1 MSSLRIYGANAHR
14 LKTEILYSYLL
25 SLIAINK
32 RSTKRGHSFL
42 LLRRSREYHR
52 PTSAMTKIATL
63 TLNPAVDISVEVER
77 IEPIHKLRCIS
88 AEREA
93 GGGGINVARVI
104 RRFDG
109 DVVAIYATGGTIG
122 ELLRKLVAQESVPSS
137 TVPIGEESREN
148 FAAFEKESGQQYR
161 FVVPGP
167 RLSEPEW
174 RACLD
179 ALVSLDARPE
189 FIVASGSLPPGV
201 PDTVYGEVAKVAKA
215 KDAKFILDS
224 SGAALKAALA
234 EGAYLIKPNLRELR
248 SLVGEHLEGKAAW
261 VEACRKLVN
270 ANEAKVVA
278 LTLGD
283 QGALLVT
290 SEQAWFAKAIPV
302 QPVSAIGAGDSF
314 LGALVWAL
322 SLGHHLEDAL
332 RYGVAAGSL
341 ALLTPGTGLCRRE
354 DVEHFVGEVELEII

>member
-1 MSSLRIYGANAHR
+1 MGNLRIYDANAHR
-14 LKTEILYSYLL
+14 LKREILYSYLL

-32 RSTKRGHSFL
+32 RSTKRRHYFPL
-42 LLRRSREYHR
+42 LTRSREYHR

-88 AEREA
+88 AKREA
-93 GGGGINVARVI
+93 GGGGINVARVVS
-104 RRFDG
+104 RLDG
-109 DVVAIYATGGTIG
+109 DVVAIYAAGGAIG
-122 ELLRKLVAQESVPSS
+122 ELLRTLVAQESVPSL
-137 TVPIGEESREN
+137 TVPIAEESREN

-179 ALVSLDARPE
+179 ALATLDARPE

-201 PDTVYGEVAKVAKA
+201 PDAVYEEVAKVAKA

-248 SLVGEHLEGKAAW
+248 TLVGEHLEGKAAW

-270 ANEAKVVA
+270 ANQAQVVA

-290 SEQAWFAKAIPV
+290 SEQAWFAKAVPV
-302 QPVSAIGAGDSF
+302 KPVSAIGAGDSF

-322 SLGHHLEDAL
+322 SSGRCLEDAL
-332 RYGVAAGSL
+332 RYGVAAGSS
-341 ALLTPGTGLCRRE
+341 ALLTPGTSLCRRE
-354 DVEHFVGEVELEII
+354 DVERLVGDIKLEAI